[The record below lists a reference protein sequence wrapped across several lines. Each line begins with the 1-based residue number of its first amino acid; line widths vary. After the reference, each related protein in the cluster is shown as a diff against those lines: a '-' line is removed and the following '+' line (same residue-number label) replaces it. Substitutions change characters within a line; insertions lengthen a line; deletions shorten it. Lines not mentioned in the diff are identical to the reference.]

1 MTTPTPS
8 PAPFP
13 AAGTRHWP
21 TDITADRQAKTLTIA
36 FEGGETF
43 TLSAEYLRVMSPS
56 AEVQGHSPDQ
66 HKTVGGKRGVGI
78 VDLEQVGNYALKIV
92 FDDLHDSGIYTWDL
106 LHDLGRDH
114 DSLWQAYLGALEAKG
129 LNRDVPGEA

>member
-1 MTTPTPS
+1 MT
-8 PAPFP
+8 PAFTP
-13 AAGTRHWP
+13 AATLHWP

-43 TLSAEYLRVMSPS
+43 TLPAEYLRVMSPS
-56 AEVQGHSPDQ
+56 AEVQGHSPDE
-66 HKTVGGKRGVGI
+66 HKTIGGKRGVGI

-106 LHDLGRDH
+106 LYQLGRDQ
-114 DSLWQAYLGALEAKG
+114 DALWNAYLGALQAKG
-129 LNRDVPGEA
+129 LSRDVAGQA